1 MSALASKLRGMT
13 TPRLP
18 HGRTLLH
25 RVLEAGL
32 LRHLER
38 LGFTRHTYEF
48 HRPRGVLTEVITLS
62 VRTERRPP
70 GQRVFWVIASLA
82 ATPPRAHFEV
92 DYRNWVLEPGFDA
105 ADFAVGLTEH
115 VHRRVLP
122 ALAARGP
129 EDTARGFEFRYA
141 ADQAVL
147 LWRALGKEDEAARV
161 EAAMRPRAALPDDDV
176 PF

>member
-1 MSALASKLRGMT
+1 MSAPASKLRGMT

-32 LRHLER
+32 LGHLER

-48 HRPRGVLTEVITLS
+48 HRPRGGVLTEVITLS
-62 VRTERRPP
+62 IRTERRPP

-82 ATPPRAHFEV
+82 ATPVRARFVV
-92 DYRNWVLEPGFDA
+92 DYRTWTLDPSFDA
-105 ADFAVGLTEH
+105 ADFAVGLAEH
-115 VHRRVLP
+115 LHRRGVP
-122 ALAARGP
+122 ALAGRGAEDAARS
-129 EDTARGFEFRYA
+129 FEFSSA
-141 ADQAVL
+141 GEAVL
-147 LWRALGKEDEAARV
+147 LWRALGREDEAARV
-161 EAAMRPRAALPDDDV
+161 EGAMQPHAVLPDDDV

>member
-25 RVLEAGL
+25 RVLETGL
-32 LRHLER
+32 RGHLER

-62 VRTERRPP
+62 IRTERRPP

-92 DYRNWVLEPGFDA
+92 DYRTWPLDPSFDA

-122 ALAARGP
+122 ALAAHGG
-129 EDTARGFEFRYA
+129 EDTARGFELRYA

-147 LWRALGKEDEAARV
+147 LWRALGKEDEAVRV
-161 EAAMRPRAALPDDDV
+161 EAQLRAPPPLDEEF